1 MYDRV
6 KRHATLRCVACCFS
20 DLLFL
25 RLRSDY
31 GNAHAEREL
40 EFGWQT
46 LWQCVTSGSGASLFW
61 LYLALLLLPKRYWET
76 THLQGFRSWEA
87 LQAAVL
93 AEESR
98 RQLLPVA
105 IEWEALRRT
114 LEQALGTGE
123 EKEARAEQAAWET
136 NRNAYEAQ
144 MQTLPARYPA
154 RQRTLAKL
162 QPVLMAALY
171 DTLVTGPWLPG
182 VYAAASLAK
191 FYEEIASLPRFQ
203 ELIQLLVKRELVKT
217 TDDLEVSLEF
227 RGLHW
232 TQYGQTT
239 RRDVP
244 TARPWL

>member
-1 MYDRV
+1 MV
-6 KRHATLRCVACCFS
+6 ELTVH
-20 DLLFL
+20 L
-25 RLRSDY
+25 RLGSDD
-31 GNAHAEREL
+31 GNARPRREVEL
-40 EFGWQT
+40 GWHT
-46 LWQCVTSGSGASLFW
+46 LWQCVAGASGASLFW
-61 LYLALLLLPKRYWET
+61 LYLALLLLPERYWET

-105 IEWEALRRT
+105 TEWEALRRT
-114 LEQALGTGE
+114 LQQALGTDE
-123 EKEARAEQAAWET
+123 EKEARAEQIAWET

-144 MQTLPARYPA
+144 MQVLPARYPA

-162 QPVLMAALY
+162 QPVLAAALY

-182 VYAAASLAK
+182 VYAAESLAE
-191 FYEEIASLPRFQ
+191 FYEEIASLPRFRERIAQ
-203 ELIQLLVKRELVKT
+203 LAERELIRT
-217 TDDLEVSLEF
+217 NDDLEVSLEF

-232 TQYGQTT
+232 TQRGQTT
-239 RRDVP
+239 RRDAP